1 MKNIKVKSIKKVSK
15 FEKRLQFE
23 KRRVSHGSNDEKKE
37 SKSIP

>member
-15 FEKRLQFE
+15 FDKRLQFE
-23 KRRVSHGSNDEKKE
+23 KKRVNHGINDEKIE